1 MKILTFNV
9 RNRYGIKN
17 YNGMYKGINT
27 INNLS
32 DYVKSNDIDIIAL
45 QEVVESYRDNL
56 TNALNTYY
64 VYGKPRLGSNIFTRK
79 IDKLKRFNESANI
92 YTKEEALKC
101 MCYKLP
107 NLPDLLPR
115 VATLV
120 EYKLDN
126 KEITI
131 INVHLSAYNKISKNR
146 QLKYLYKKIKHIK
159 TPIILLG
166 DFNMNIKS
174 NIMNK
179 FIDKLSNLGIN
190 HLEIK
195 GRTFKKSKRNLPID
209 HVFISNSLKV
219 NNIEKVKDEIVSFS
233 DHYPVLIDFRGNNN
247 E

>member
-17 YNGMYKGINT
+17 YSGIYKGIDT
-27 INNLS
+27 IKNLS
-32 DYVKSNDIDIIAL
+32 DYIKSNDIDIIAL

-56 TNALNTYY
+56 TNSLGTYY
-64 VYGKPRLGSNIFTRK
+64 VYGKPRFGSNIFTKR
-79 IDKLKRFNESANI
+79 IEKLKRFNESVNI
-92 YTKEEALKC
+92 YTKKEVVRNR
-101 MCYKLP
+101 CYKLP
-107 NLPDLLPR
+107 SLPDILPR

-120 EYKLDN
+120 EYKVGS
-126 KEITI
+126 KVITI

-146 QLKYLYKKIKHIK
+146 QLKYLYKKIKNIK

-174 NIMNK
+174 NIMNS
-179 FIDKLSNLGIN
+179 FINKLSNKGIN

-209 HVFISNSLKV
+209 HVFVSNSLKIKS
-219 NNIEKVKDEIVSFS
+219 IEKVKDEIVSFS
-233 DHYPVLIDFRGNNN
+233 DHYPVLIDII
-247 E
+247 

>member
-17 YNGMYKGINT
+17 YSGIYKGIDT
-27 INNLS
+27 IKNLS
-32 DYVKSNDIDIIAL
+32 DYIKSNDIDIVAL

-56 TNALNTYY
+56 TNALGTYY
-64 VYGKPRLGSNIFTRK
+64 VYGKPRFGNNIFTRN
-79 IDKLKRFNESANI
+79 INKLKRFNESANI
-92 YTKEEALKC
+92 YTKGEAICGK
-101 MCYKLP
+101 CYKMP
-107 NLPDLLPR
+107 SLPDILPR

-120 EYKLDN
+120 EYKIDS
-126 KEITI
+126 KVITI

-159 TPIILLG
+159 TPVILLG

-179 FIDKLSNLGIN
+179 FIDKLSNININ

-209 HVFISNSLKV
+209 HVFISKSFKV
-219 NNIEKVKDEIVSFS
+219 KSVEKVKEKVVSFS
-233 DHYPVLIDFRGNNN
+233 DHYPVLIDLG

>member
-17 YNGMYKGINT
+17 YNGIYKGIDT
-27 INNLS
+27 IKNLS
-32 DYVKSNDIDIIAL
+32 DYIKSNDIDIIAL
-45 QEVVESYRDNL
+45 QEVIEIYRDNL

-64 VYGKPRLGSNIFTRK
+64 VYGKPRFGDNIFTKR
-79 IDKLKRFNESANI
+79 IEKLKRFNESANI
-92 YTKEEALKC
+92 YTKVEALRC
-101 MCYKLP
+101 RCYKLP
-107 NLPDLLPR
+107 SLPDILPR

-120 EYKLDN
+120 EYKVGS
-126 KEITI
+126 KVITI

-146 QLKYLYKKIKHIK
+146 QLKYLYKKIKRIK

-174 NIMNK
+174 NIMND
-179 FIDKLSNLGIN
+179 FINRLSNLGIN

-209 HVFISNSLKV
+209 HIFISNSFKV
-219 NNIEKVKDEIVSFS
+219 KSVEKVKDKVVSFS
-233 DHYPVLIDFRGNNN
+233 DHYPVLIDLEGFY